1 MLIFLIKKIK
11 WKISDLSHP
20 VWVKFQLNRLK
31 VIAAK
36 AQFAIQ
42 WFKKSPQA
50 NFWKITQFL
59 SAVIQD
65 DSASNDLW

>member
-1 MLIFLIKKIK
+1 MLIFLIKKMK

-42 WFKKSPQA
+42 
-50 NFWKITQFL
+50 
-59 SAVIQD
+59 
-65 DSASNDLW
+65 